1 MSHVVCAAAGATL
14 FSALLIEKRSLILS
28 NIHFKKISDA
38 LMINA
43 DQTPKFVATDW
54 QQKVKSIS
62 CTLVHVTGDLKHV
75 GAS

>member
-1 MSHVVCAAAGATL
+1 MSHVVCVAAGATL

-54 QQKVKSIS
+54 Q
-62 CTLVHVTGDLKHV
+62 
-75 GAS
+75 